1 LTGVATTS
9 LAAAWAAIF
18 AVAAAAAVVAVD
30 AVATADPVATAD
42 AVAAVDAVMAAAAP
56 ESILVCADDAAGAAG
71 AADAGELAAI
81 AAAAIASG
89 AVALPGAGVAAGTSV
104 DAIMTG
110 IATATAFGVIADGPS
125 CFAEAAGTAE
135 ESAAEVL
142 SEAGLSV
149 DFSVPAFEALDF
161 ALDRWTAAV
170 LAAALAAALESESC
184 LAVASRSSE
193 LFRAAWSEDAASRER
208 VLSAVAAASSERRCD
223 ADCCCAVEVARS
235 LPVSAA
241 ALLSTSA
248 PKRSFPDDGSDL
260 TDLCGGPWKD
270 TFVGASGVTL
280 YTGGLSRW
288 I

>member
-1 LTGVATTS
+1 
-9 LAAAWAAIF
+9 
-18 AVAAAAAVVAVD
+18 VD
-30 AVATADPVATAD
+30 AVATAD
-42 AVAAVDAVMAAAAP
+42 AVAAVDAVDAVDAVAAAAAS
-56 ESILVCADDAAGAAG
+56 ESILICAGDAAA
-71 AADAGELAAI
+71 AADAGELAAM

-89 AVALPGAGVAAGTSV
+89 AVALPAAGVAGVAAGTSV

-110 IATATAFGVIADGPS
+110 IATATAFGVVADGPS
-125 CFAEAAGTAE
+125 SFAEAAGTAE
-135 ESAAEVL
+135 ESAPEVL
-142 SEAGLSV
+142 SEDGLSV

-170 LAAALAAALESESC
+170 LASALAAALASESC

-193 LFRAAWSEDAASRER
+193 LFRAAWSEDAAPRER